1 MLLLDGDSM
10 RGRGDQLLAIAKL
23 RLRHL
28 LDLRRVGSRRHL
40 GARRQAL
47 WERRGWSHSPTRSV
61 GQSCREQ
68 KGHTNIPFGKAFPAP
83 VQGKPSHFLRRNH

>member
-10 RGRGDQLLAIAKL
+10 QGRGDQLLAIAKL

-28 LDLRRVGSRRHL
+28 LDLRSVGSRRHL

-47 WERRGWSHSPTRSV
+47 WERRGWSQPHTVSRSV
-61 GQSCREQ
+61 
-68 KGHTNIPFGKAFPAP
+68 
-83 VQGKPSHFLRRNH
+83 V

>member
-10 RGRGDQLLAIAKL
+10 PGRGDQLLAIAKL

-47 WERRGWSHSPTRSV
+47 WERRGWSQPHTVSRSV
-61 GQSCREQ
+61 
-68 KGHTNIPFGKAFPAP
+68 
-83 VQGKPSHFLRRNH
+83 V